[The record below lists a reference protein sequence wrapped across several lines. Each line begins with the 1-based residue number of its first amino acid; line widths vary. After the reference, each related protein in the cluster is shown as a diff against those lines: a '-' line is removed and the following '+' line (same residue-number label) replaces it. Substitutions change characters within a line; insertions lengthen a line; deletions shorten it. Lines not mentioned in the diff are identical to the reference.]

1 MDFPASKSRVDWT
14 ALAFGVA
21 LSYLVFLV
29 AMFVSGFWLRDA
41 QGAIIT
47 NDFIDVFAAGTLA
60 NAGHAASAY
69 DWEAHRAAE
78 IAVAGHFFDGY
89 YGWHYPPPFLF
100 VASLLARL
108 PYFVAFSFW
117 IAVTLPLYAFAIS
130 RIANNRNAW
139 LFALAFPA
147 VLLNIYVGQNGLAS
161 AALIGAT
168 LLLMEDR
175 PWLSGLC
182 LGLLAYKPQFGI
194 LFPFVLL
201 ASGQWRV
208 LASAGATVLAMMIL
222 SAFAFGTEAWTAFFH
237 SIPHTT
243 DMILAGGHAGW
254 NKLQTIYG
262 FVRWLGGS
270 DHSAWIVQ
278 ISVSL
283 VLAAGVAFLWRSNL
297 PFALKAAALC
307 TAALLATPYAYIY
320 DFPILAVSM
329 AFLFRDRAFDRY
341 EICVVAAAAALIAVF
356 PWAGSPVAL
365 ASTLLVASLITRRA
379 RKRGIDL
386 LDVAL
391 QRG

>member
-1 MDFPASKSRVDWT
+1 MDFPASRSRVDWT

-21 LSYLVFLV
+21 LSYLVFLG

-41 QGAIIT
+41 QGAIIA
-47 NDFIDVFAAGTLA
+47 NDFIDVFAAGTMA
-60 NAGHAASAY
+60 NAGHAALAY
-69 DWEAHRAAE
+69 DWATHRAAE
-78 IAVAGHFFDGY
+78 SAVAGHSFDGY

-100 VASLLARL
+100 VAALLARL
-108 PYFVAFSFW
+108 PYFLSFGFW
-117 IAVTLPLYAFAIS
+117 IAVTLPLYAVAVS
-130 RIANNRNAW
+130 RIANNRSAW

-147 VLLNIYVGQNGLAS
+147 VLLNAYVGQNGLFS

-168 LLLMEDR
+168 LLLMEER

-194 LFPFVLL
+194 LFPVVLL

-208 LASAGATVLAMMIL
+208 LASASATVLAMIAL
-222 SAFAFGTEAWTAFFH
+222 STLAFGAEAWSAFFR

-270 DHSAWIVQ
+270 DHSAWIAQ
-278 ISVSL
+278 ISVSI
-283 VLAAGVAFLWRSNL
+283 VLMAGVAFLWRSNL

-320 DFPILAVSM
+320 DFPILAVSI
-329 AFLFRDRAFDRY
+329 AFLFRDRAFDFY
-341 EICVVAAAAALIAVF
+341 ETCVAAAAVALIAVF

-365 ASTLLVASLITRRA
+365 ASTLLVASLVTRRT
-379 RKRGIDL
+379 RKHGIDL
-386 LDVAL
+386 PDVAL